1 VLTILRQPIGIMPW
15 NTDEFADLLQRAC
28 RPDSVEARSA
38 PRQPAPSDATRVRA
52 LLQPPPRDTARALVV
67 PRQPAA
73 SLNPAYGFAA
83 LLILGAAV
91 WLALPRLQPSHQA
104 SVAEIALAD
113 PVPSQTVGH
122 LALPALPETAEP
134 PADAQRSTAAP
145 GFGADAEP
153 RRVAAD
159 ANRIDPHSLRFGEF
173 APRRVPSRRP
183 PLAPSAEPTPTVEP
197 KLVTAAEP
205 LPEPLP
211 AAETKL
217 AALAP
222 SAQAPRDEPAWL
234 RFAVPAAPAEGR
246 PRIAVV
252 IDDLGLDKK
261 RTERTLVLPGP
272 LTLSFLAY
280 AADLPKLSDAAK
292 RAGHELLVSVP
303 MEPISRAEDMGPNG
317 LTVGLTH
324 DEMLRRLRWNLDRF
338 DGYVGINN
346 HMGSR
351 FTHDAASM
359 TPVMEELRARGLLF
373 LDARTVGNSTGV
385 DVARRL
391 GVPNAA
397 RDVFLDNEVNA
408 AAIAGQLAEV
418 ERIARRHGSAVAIG
432 HARDATIEQLDAW
445 LASLPGKGF
454 ALVPVS
460 TIVREHWHGGGETN

>member
-1 VLTILRQPIGIMPW
+1 
-15 NTDEFADLLQRAC
+15 
-28 RPDSVEARSA
+28 
-38 PRQPAPSDATRVRA
+38 
-52 LLQPPPRDTARALVV
+52 
-67 PRQPAA
+67 
-73 SLNPAYGFAA
+73 
-83 LLILGAAV
+83 
-91 WLALPRLQPSHQA
+91 
-104 SVAEIALAD
+104 
-113 PVPSQTVGH
+113 
-122 LALPALPETAEP
+122 
-134 PADAQRSTAAP
+134 
-145 GFGADAEP
+145 
-153 RRVAAD
+153 
-159 ANRIDPHSLRFGEF
+159 
-173 APRRVPSRRP
+173 
-183 PLAPSAEPTPTVEP
+183 
-197 KLVTAAEP
+197 
-205 LPEPLP
+205 
-211 AAETKL
+211 
-217 AALAP
+217 
-222 SAQAPRDEPAWL
+222 
-234 RFAVPAAPAEGR
+234 
-246 PRIAVV
+246 
-252 IDDLGLDKK
+252 
-261 RTERTLVLPGP
+261 
-272 LTLSFLAY
+272 
-280 AADLPKLSDAAK
+280 
-292 RAGHELLVSVP
+292 